1 MTTQDRC
8 GDGNDSR
15 SSSITW
21 YLMCTLCR
29 LCRLRPLNETSRRPL
44 PPHPPTPP
52 RDGDPW
58 GPLVR
63 LLALGDRLMLST
75 AKPPPRCLEPG
86 ALPGRPREGEEEARA
101 EAAAAGWRRF
111 GELAEGSRNWSIS
124 RYSLSAEAKLLMEP
138 SRSRLRPCP
147 SSLAAALVPLA
158 ALDACETGAPP
169 SLAAPGLRRSRTSMR

>member
-8 GDGNDSR
+8 GDGNDSL
-15 SSSITW
+15 SCAITW

-29 LCRLRPLNETSRRPL
+29 LRALNETSRRPL
-44 PPHPPTPP
+44 PPPHPPIPP
-52 RDGDPW
+52 RGGDPW

-86 ALPGRPREGEEEARA
+86 APPGGPREGEEEARA

-111 GELAEGSRNWSIS
+111 GELAEGARNWSIS

-138 SRSRLRPCP
+138 LRRRLRPCP

-169 SLAAPGLRRSRTSMR
+169 SLAAPGLRRSRDSIR